1 MKMIDF
7 IDNLDTNHAKILK
20 ALIENPSSSSL
31 EVSKIAGTAVSSTS
45 KVLRELMN
53 SPGLCAICRYK
64 NGRIVCYVVKKM
76 MCRISEYN
84 FTRKKLRTKSK
95 KGIMSREFRGLKPL
109 VKNSITDKAFFSDVD
124 FNLTGYGRGGICYE

>member
-20 ALIENPSSSSL
+20 AVIENPSSSSL

-45 KVLRELMN
+45 KVLRELLD
-53 SPGLCAICRYK
+53 SPGLCTLYRYK
-64 NGRIVCYVVKKM
+64 NGTSICYVVKKM

-84 FTRKKLRTKSK
+84 FNHKKLKTKPK
-95 KGIMSREFRGLKPL
+95 KGIMAREFRGLKPL
-109 VKNSITDKAFFSDVD
+109 LKKSITDQVFHSDCD
-124 FNLTGYGRGGICYE
+124 FILKGYGRGGISHG